1 MRTILGGLVIV
12 AVAATVA
19 TYFRYHSFDP
29 CNWMAQD
36 MARHTGLPT
45 VVTSGKIKADF
56 LVRGITQPEMA
67 ECVLAWWRERADEAM
82 EVVRKEEAMRQ

>member
-1 MRTILGGLVIV
+1 MKTVLGGVVIV

-36 MARHTGLPT
+36 MARHTGAPVLMME
-45 VVTSGKIKADF
+45 GKVRADF
-56 LVRGITQPEMA
+56 LIRGITAPSTS
-67 ECVLAWWRERADEAM
+67 ECVLAWWGERAEEAKQL
-82 EVVRKEEAMRQ
+82 VRK